1 MLDQRKKTDYVSWVV
16 LVTLLLFA
24 IEISFFHP
32 GVLFSLS
39 ISVGVIY
46 VGRKKWHRRKGKWLF
61 WLGCLMLAIHVVTMM
76 AARFVIVALLCYAIW
91 QWFQSKR
98 HPTVIRP
105 TMAETSYGGEEMV
118 RRQPLFQNVWV
129 GRQVTP
135 EQAYEWNDV
144 NIQTG
149 IGDTVIDVSYTVLPK
164 GEAVIIVRGLIGNIQ
179 VLVPYEIET
188 RLVHSAIFGAAS
200 LFGKEQ
206 GRMFNET
213 LIYQTSSYDQ
223 AEQRLKIVTST
234 IIGNVEVK
242 RV

>member
-1 MLDQRKKTDYVSWVV
+1 MLDQRKKTDYVSWVA

-24 IEISFFHP
+24 IEISFFRP

-39 ISVGVIY
+39 ISVGLIY
-46 VGRKKWHRRKGKWLF
+46 VGRKKRHRRKGKWLF
-61 WLGCLMLAIHVVTMM
+61 WLGCIMLAVHVLTMM
-76 AARFVIVALLCYAIW
+76 AARFVMVALLGYALW

-98 HPTVIRP
+98 HPMVIRP
-105 TMAETSYGGEEMV
+105 PMTENLYGGEEIV

-129 GRQVTP
+129 GRQATP
-135 EQAYEWNDV
+135 EQSYEWNDV

-179 VLVPYEIET
+179 ILVPYEIET
-188 RLVHSAIFGAAS
+188 RLVHSAIFGVAS
-200 LFGKEQ
+200 LFGKEHEK
-206 GRMFNET
+206 MFNET

-223 AEQRLKIVTST
+223 AEQKLKIVTSM